1 MDLSPRPVFTLTR
14 QGLAPDRG
22 QSLISTIALLD
33 IILARWYKAA
43 GRKLGQEEQRASV
56 LVLYDVHVG
65 LGLCHGMCAYE
76 AAGLCLSVGDTWLCV
91 M

>member
-14 QGLAPDRG
+14 QGVAPDRG

-43 GRKLGQEEQRASV
+43 GRKLG
-56 LVLYDVHVG
+56 
-65 LGLCHGMCAYE
+65 
-76 AAGLCLSVGDTWLCV
+76 
-91 M
+91 